1 MSGLQRPSRSEA
13 AASAAAAA
21 AAGVDAGVDDD
32 IAYSPVQL
40 KTACRVRQ
48 LVVNLAWTQPLGQP
62 LSSALVC
69 QPHSGSVAAAVSVHP
84 RLAPPAAA
92 EGEVR
97 PQLNLVIKVT
107 SLIRSPHN

>member
-48 LVVNLAWTQPLGQP
+48 LVLT
-62 LSSALVC
+62 
-69 QPHSGSVAAAVSVHP
+69 
-84 RLAPPAAA
+84 
-92 EGEVR
+92 
-97 PQLNLVIKVT
+97 
-107 SLIRSPHN
+107 